1 MSTTTVYFS
10 IGNTDHKLSQEDWSD
25 YSTEVFDAV
34 HEYAEQVLGEY
45 YSASNAPHQNAC
57 IAARIPDSVADELRA
72 ALAEIRTD
80 YGKGSIA
87 WAAVTKT
94 ERV

>member
-1 MSTTTVYFS
+1 MSTTTVYIS

-25 YSTEVFDAV
+25 YSTEVIDAV
-34 HEYAEQVLGEY
+34 HEHAEQVLGEY

-57 IAARIPDSVADELRA
+57 IAARIPDSVAGDLRT

-80 YGKGSIA
+80 YGKSSIA
-87 WAAVTKT
+87 WAVVKRT